1 MLSAGAFAV
10 ALLSAA
16 LMGLAIQR
24 GATCMVAAVDEA
36 IGDRRVTRAAALA
49 EAAVWVGG
57 LAAIAAAAGWLTMI
71 PSAFPVTGW
80 TVAGGVL
87 LGIGA
92 WVNQA
97 CVFGA
102 VARIGSGQ
110 WAWLATPVGFFLGC
124 LVPLAAK
131 PVAIQGGAAFGT
143 GSGATVVALLFA
155 GFAVWRLVGA
165 IRAPHLGHHLWHPH
179 RATLLIAVTFV
190 TTLLSAGYWAY
201 TDALAALAQSM
212 DAMVSLRG
220 AMVAALLAGAIA
232 GGAIAGKL
240 RRETPRLSAVLRC
253 LAGGLLM
260 GVGAGLVPG
269 SNDGLILLGLP
280 ALLPHAW
287 VAVMAMALSIAAAI
301 KISAVTRMGRDAK
314 T

>member
-1 MLSAGAFAV
+1 MPSAAALAV

-24 GATCMVAAVDEA
+24 GATCMVAAVDEILSTGRA
-36 IGDRRVTRAAALA
+36 TRAAALA

-57 LAAIAAAAGWLTMI
+57 LAAIAAATGWLTMA
-71 PSAFPVTGW
+71 PAAYAVTGA

-124 LVPLAAK
+124 LVPFAA
-131 PVAIQGGAAFGT
+131 PDNQPAMAFGADGGAI
-143 GSGATVVALLFA
+143 VLALV
-155 GFAVWRLVGA
+155 FAVFAIWRVIEA
-165 IRAPHLGHHLWHPH
+165 AHAPHLAAFFWHPY

-190 TTLLSAGYWAY
+190 ATLLSVGFWAY
-201 TDALAALAQSM
+201 TDALAALARSM
-212 DAMVSLRG
+212 DPMASLRG
-220 AMVAALLAGAIA
+220 AMLVALLVGAVA

-240 RRETPRLSAVLRC
+240 RREWPRPRAIVRC
-253 LAGGLLM
+253 IVGGMLM
-260 GVGAGLVPG
+260 GMGGALVPG

-280 ALLPHAW
+280 AMLPHAW
-287 VAVMAMALSIAAAI
+287 VAVAIMALSIAAAI
-301 KISAVTRMGRDAK
+301 RLQAVTRAALAAK

>member
-1 MLSAGAFAV
+1 MPIAALLAV

-24 GATCMVAAVDEA
+24 GATCMVAAVDEILSTGRA
-36 IGDRRVTRAAALA
+36 TRAAALA
-49 EAAVWVGG
+49 EAALWVGG
-57 LAAIAAAAGWLTMI
+57 LAAIAAAMGWLTMA
-71 PSAFPVTGW
+71 PAAYAVTGA
-80 TVAGGVL
+80 TIAGGVL

-124 LVPLAAK
+124 LVPFAA
-131 PVAIQGGAAFGT
+131 PDHQPAIAFGVGGGAI
-143 GSGATVVALLFA
+143 VLVLV
-155 GFAVWRLVGA
+155 FAVFAIWRVIEA
-165 IRAPHLGHHLWHPH
+165 AHAPRLASHLWHPH

-190 TTLLSAGYWAY
+190 ATLLSAGNWAY
-201 TDALAALAQSM
+201 TDALAALARSM
-212 DAMVSLRG
+212 DAMVSLRATMG
-220 AMVAALLAGAIA
+220 AALFAGAVA

-240 RRETPRLSAVLRC
+240 RREWPRLGTVLRC
-253 LAGGLLM
+253 ATGGILM
-260 GVGAGLVPG
+260 GMGGALVPG

-280 ALLPHAW
+280 AMLPHAW
-287 VAVMAMALSIAAAI
+287 VAVGVMTLSIAAAI
-301 KISAVTRMGRDAK
+301 KLEAVTRAALAPK